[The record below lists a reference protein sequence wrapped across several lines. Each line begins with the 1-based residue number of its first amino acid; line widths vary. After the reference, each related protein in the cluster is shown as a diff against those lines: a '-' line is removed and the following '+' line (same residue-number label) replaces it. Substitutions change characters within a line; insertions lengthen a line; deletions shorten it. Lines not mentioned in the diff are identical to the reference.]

1 MFNDHKIQSIG
12 LTSFFD
18 LFNTEKYRKSR
29 EFNVHNISTA
39 KRYARNIMYILNE
52 YEKNAFIATLC
63 SQIREI
69 KTHYF
74 NDVSKIN
81 TRDANLIYN
90 MTKDLDIYKS
100 YENAI
105 CIVNDY
111 YNGNLYDWFINDFVE
126 EYNDINKTN
135 LNRNQIF
142 KIIKNKLIKVKKKLE
157 SIIPKKIAEELNV
170 HHNNIDSGINILNP
184 NVEQI

>member
-1 MFNDHKIQSIG
+1 M
-12 LTSFFD
+12 
-18 LFNTEKYRKSR
+18 
-29 EFNVHNISTA
+29 NI
-39 KRYARNIMYILNE
+39 
-52 YEKNAFIATLC
+52 
-63 SQIREI
+63 I
-69 KTHYF
+69 KTKYYTSD
-74 NDVSKIN
+74 NVLEMKENLSNGNIITISDIDDVSKIN

-142 KIIKNKLIKVKKKLE
+142 KIIKNYKYL
-157 SIIPKKIAEELNV
+157 
-170 HHNNIDSGINILNP
+170 DYF
-184 NVEQI
+184 